1 MDALDLARWQFA
13 ITTVYHFFFVPITL
27 GLSWLVAGMQTAW
40 VRTGNEKWLRTT
52 RIRGET
58 VDEVPAC
65 GVRLRVVSVAA
76 R

>member
-1 MDALDLARWQFA
+1 MDAVDRARWQ
-13 ITTVYHFFFVPITL
+13 
-27 GLSWLVAGMQTAW
+27 SAW

-52 RIRGET
+52 SIWGEI

>member
-1 MDALDLARWQFA
+1 MDAVDRARWR
-13 ITTVYHFFFVPITL
+13 
-27 GLSWLVAGMQTAW
+27 SAW
-40 VRTGNEKWLRTT
+40 VPSGKEKWLRAT
-52 RIRGET
+52 RIWGET